1 MTIDSLLD
9 CQERGA
15 RARILGALAS
25 DNPYLLRPV
34 AGINAEEQAL
44 MCDAWA
50 FGWAIEDAMRRID
63 TGFYGFLIRD
73 EALQQPHC
81 RVA

>member
-1 MTIDSLLD
+1 MNIESLLE

-15 RARILGALAS
+15 RARILGAVAS
-25 DNPYLLRPV
+25 DNPYLLRTVPDMDPDTQQQMR
-34 AGINAEEQAL
+34 E
-44 MCDAWA
+44 AWA
-50 FGWAIEDAMRRID
+50 FGWTIEDAMRRID

-73 EALQQPHC
+73 EALQQTHS